1 MKVYM
6 LIHEQD
12 TDAAWGCSAELFLNR
27 QKAQDTMR
35 ESWNDTLQQWD
46 FDTHEQTEEHASLC
60 TADTALLRDGGD
72 IEQWRIEEKEV
83 DVQVVIES
91 FDGLIQS
98 IYANADL
105 AAKVYYMDPVVF
117 ATESE
122 QKQLQ
127 QHTAHLVEIDQSPD
141 WLLLK

>member
-1 MKVYM
+1 MKVYI

-27 QKAQDTMR
+27 QKAQDTMQ
-35 ESWNDTLQQWD
+35 ESWNDTLKQWE
-46 FDTHEQTEEHASLC
+46 FNTLEQTEKHTSLF
-60 TADTALLRDGGD
+60 TAETALVRDVGN
-72 IEQWRIEEKEV
+72 IEQWRIEEKEL

-91 FDGLIQS
+91 FDGMIQS

-105 AAKVYYMDPVVF
+105 AAKVYYMDPLVF

-122 QKQLQ
+122 RKELQ
-127 QHTAHLVEIDQSPD
+127 QHTVHLVEIDNSPD
-141 WLLLK
+141 WQLLK